1 MGIWVRFLYLPL
13 GVFMRALCLLF
24 VIVFTVFDS
33 IEVRSASIEITPLIL
48 NFKGVMAN
56 DSIVIAYANFGSL
69 LMSTD
74 NEQSWKQKRV
84 FPGGEIINVIQKKP
98 H

>member
-1 MGIWVRFLYLPL
+1 MWSISRYSTTFFL
-13 GVFMRALCLLF
+13 LLN
-24 VIVFTVFDS
+24 VVS
-33 IEVRSASIEITPLIL
+33 ITKASIEITPLIL

-84 FPGGEIINVIQKKP
+84 FPGGEIINVIQKNP
-98 H
+98 L